1 MEDSRPSRSGTLDER
16 DIVGLKYFHGI
27 RTLLKRLQRHRDHPN
42 RKLHAD
48 QYIALLLLYF
58 FNPVLTSLRT
68 IQQAA
73 DLRKVKR
80 KLGVSRASLGS
91 LSEAAH
97 VFDAEVLG
105 EIFRELASAVQ
116 AHDAPP
122 RPPGLPKDLSAIA
135 VDGSLL
141 RALPQMVWALW
152 QDDDHRAAK
161 IHLQFDLGR
170 GIPVEAKLT
179 DANTAE
185 TSVLRA
191 ALEPGR
197 LYVLDRGYRS
207 IALIREI
214 LAMGSSL
221 VLRLSTRMGC
231 RPIEMREVS
240 AEARAAAVE
249 ADEIVAVGAPNAR
262 ERIARPLRRIRLT
275 VPHRDGGAQTMEL
288 LTDRLDMPAETI
300 AQLYRYR
307 WHVEL
312 FFRWLKCTLGC
323 NHLISH
329 DANGVALQVYAALI
343 ASLLIVLWTGRKP
356 NKYTLTMLALYF
368 QGLAEVD
375 EVEAHIARLP
385 AAKA

>member
-1 MEDSRPSRSGTLDER
+1 MKDSRPSRTSTLDER
-16 DIVGLKYFHGI
+16 DIVGLKYFKAI
-27 RTLLKRLQRHRDHPN
+27 DTLLSRLHRHRDHPN

-68 IQQAA
+68 IQQAS

-91 LSEAAH
+91 LSEAAR
-97 VFDAEVLG
+97 VFDAELLG
-105 EIFRELASAVQ
+105 EIFRELAAAVQ
-116 AHDAPP
+116 ANDAPP
-122 RPPGLPKDLSAIA
+122 RPRGLPEGLTAIA

-141 RALPQMVWALW
+141 RALPQMAWALW
-152 QDDDHRAAK
+152 RDETHRAAK

-170 GIPVEAKLT
+170 SIPVEVKLT
-179 DANTAE
+179 DANAAE

-207 IALIREI
+207 VALIREV

-221 VLRLSTRMGC
+221 VLRLSKRMIC
-231 RPIEMREVS
+231 RPIEVREVS
-240 AEARAAAVE
+240 AEAREAGVE
-249 ADEIVAVGAPNAR
+249 ADEIVEVGSPNSR
-262 ERIARPLRRIRLT
+262 ERIERPLRRIRLT
-275 VPHRDGGAQTMEL
+275 VPHRDGGQQTMEL
-288 LTDRLDMPAETI
+288 LTDRLDIPAETI

-323 NHLISH
+323 QHLLSH
-329 DANGVALQVYAALI
+329 DANGVALQIYAALI

-356 NKYTLTMLALYF
+356 SKYTLTMLALYF

-385 AAKA
+385 TAKG